1 MIHAIEVEVIHE
13 TTITTK
19 ITIHKTDIALHLEND
34 LVRTKVLLLHKSLD
48 HDMITIKKIRDPI
61 ALLTDLVTDPLI
73 DMTLVTDIDHA
84 RIQEITIILQNT
96 HILLDNLNNQEFLDL
111 LDPVHIQLQGTN
123 LKQYNHKPKRIQLTS
138 KYTCITQLKWQML

>member
-13 TTITTK
+13 ITITTK

-61 ALLTDLVTDPLI
+61 AHLTDLLKDPLI

-84 RIQEITIILQNT
+84 RIQEITIILQDT
-96 HILLDNLNNQEFLDL
+96 HLLLDHLHN
-111 LDPVHIQLQGTN
+111 
-123 LKQYNHKPKRIQLTS
+123 
-138 KYTCITQLKWQML
+138 